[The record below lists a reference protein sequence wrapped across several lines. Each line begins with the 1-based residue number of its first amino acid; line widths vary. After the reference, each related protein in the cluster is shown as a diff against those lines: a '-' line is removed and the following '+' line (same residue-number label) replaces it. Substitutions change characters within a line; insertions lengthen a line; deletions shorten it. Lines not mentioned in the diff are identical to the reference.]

1 MIFTFESCFIFLVPL
16 LRTCYNVKSESEWR
30 VHMAKQ
36 NKAAERKKMAVRI
49 FAGVVAVGLVVMIIL
64 PSLLGA
70 Y

>member
-1 MIFTFESCFIFLVPL
+1 MIFTFEKRFIFLVPSA
-16 LRTCYNVKSESEWR
+16 RSCYNGISEPEWR
-30 VHMAKQ
+30 VNMAKQ

-49 FAGVVAVGLVVMIIL
+49 LAGVVAVGLVVMIVL

>member
-1 MIFTFESCFIFLVPL
+1 
-16 LRTCYNVKSESEWR
+16 
-30 VHMAKQ
+30 MAKQ

-49 FAGVVAVGLVVMIIL
+49 LAGVVAVGLVVMIVL